1 MERLNELKIDLVTWT
16 YNSARTLDK
25 SLPSIERAIPK
36 QNICHKIAVD
46 GGSQDTTPAI
56 LDQYGWIIEKAP
68 KKGIPYQANHAL
80 GMVDTKFFGSFEH
93 DIILNPN
100 WYEKT
105 SRVIFSDGKTGAV
118 QGIRL
123 YTGSKT
129 MQAIEEW
136 QYRANLIPVWVYSID
151 NTLFRTAAVKRAG
164 GFSDECMASA
174 DGILRRNMFKLGFK
188 WITDITLISGH
199 YRRNFFEHFKHQIRS
214 YELATYYWSYNP
226 ESASIPRRIISMLGG
241 NPKHVLSL
249 TLQSRML
256 RVPPAWYILR
266 LQKGLYMNLPH
277 ENKSMK
283 IVAMDEWYL
292 EKFKEAVT
300 NSSEH
305 LDDSYTKPGENVLSA
320 PSQGRCVWCGQRT
333 AFVCRVPQEW
343 MNILPKLQ
351 PGIGKRFFACTNDH
365 AQKIAEKLF
374 KDSFDYVTPD
384 NQGEN
389 SFVLP
394 SSLN

>member
-25 SLPSIERAIPK
+25 SLPSIEQAIPK

-46 GGSQDTTPAI
+46 GGSQDATPAI
-56 LDQYGWIIEKAP
+56 LDQYGWIVEKAP

-100 WYEKT
+100 WFEKT
-105 SRVIFSDGKTGAV
+105 SRVIFSNGKTAAV

-151 NTLFRTAAVKRAG
+151 NTLFRTTAVKRAG

-174 DGILRRNMFKLGFK
+174 DGILRRNIFKLGYK
-188 WITDITLISGH
+188 WITDNTLISGH

-226 ESASIPRRIISMLGG
+226 ESDSVPRRIISMLGG
-241 NPKHVLSL
+241 NPKHVLNL

-256 RVPPAWYILR
+256 RVPFAWYILR
-266 LQKGLYMNLPH
+266 LQKGLYLNLPR

-283 IVAMDEWYL
+283 VVAMDEWYL
-292 EKFKEAVT
+292 TKFKKSVT
-300 NSSEH
+300 NSSERPQ
-305 LDDSYTKPGENVLSA
+305 DSDPKLGGNAVSA
-320 PSQGRCVWCGQRT
+320 ASLRPCVWCGQRT
-333 AFVCRVPQEW
+333 PLVYNIPGEW
-343 MNILPKLQ
+343 VNIMPKLQ
-351 PGIGKRFFACTNDH
+351 PGIGKKFFACSDTH
-365 AQKIAEKLF
+365 AEKIAEKIF
-374 KDSFDYVTPD
+374 KDAFDYVTP
-384 NQGEN
+384 NN
-389 SFVLP
+389 
-394 SSLN
+394 